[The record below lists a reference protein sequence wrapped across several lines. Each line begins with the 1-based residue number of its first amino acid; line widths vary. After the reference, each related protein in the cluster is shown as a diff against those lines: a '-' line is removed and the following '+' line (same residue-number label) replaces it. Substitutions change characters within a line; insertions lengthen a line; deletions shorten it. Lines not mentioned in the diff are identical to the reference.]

1 MQNLDLLHQVPPDY
15 RPQLQELKW
24 IKSKYGKALTIIRL
38 GQGNFMDLEIQ
49 KSELTRQQKEYK
61 ILLKFLED
69 DLLQQLSL
77 AADYILSN
85 NSLVRIWRSQRKQL
99 QTLKVEVSEARR
111 TSSEI
116 DNAREIYRS
125 SPVSLSVVS
134 YSR

>member
-1 MQNLDLLHQVPPDY
+1 
-15 RPQLQELKW
+15 
-24 IKSKYGKALTIIRL
+24 
-38 GQGNFMDLEIQ
+38 MDLEIQ

-77 AADYILSN
+77 AANYILSN
-85 NSLVRIWRSQRKQL
+85 NSLVRIWGSQRKQL

>member
-1 MQNLDLLHQVPPDY
+1 
-15 RPQLQELKW
+15 
-24 IKSKYGKALTIIRL
+24 
-38 GQGNFMDLEIQ
+38 MDLEIQ

>member
-1 MQNLDLLHQVPPDY
+1 
-15 RPQLQELKW
+15 
-24 IKSKYGKALTIIRL
+24 
-38 GQGNFMDLEIQ
+38 MDLEIQ

-125 SPVSLSVVS
+125 SPVSLNVVS
-134 YSR
+134 YAR

>member
-1 MQNLDLLHQVPPDY
+1 
-15 RPQLQELKW
+15 
-24 IKSKYGKALTIIRL
+24 
-38 GQGNFMDLEIQ
+38 MDLEIQ
-49 KSELTRQQKEYK
+49 KSELSRQQKEYK

-125 SPVSLSVVS
+125 SPVSLSIVS

>member
-1 MQNLDLLHQVPPDY
+1 
-15 RPQLQELKW
+15 
-24 IKSKYGKALTIIRL
+24 
-38 GQGNFMDLEIQ
+38 MDLEIQ

-125 SPVSLSVVS
+125 SPVRLSVAS

>member
-1 MQNLDLLHQVPPDY
+1 
-15 RPQLQELKW
+15 
-24 IKSKYGKALTIIRL
+24 
-38 GQGNFMDLEIQ
+38 MDLEIQ
-49 KSELTRQQKEYK
+49 KSELSRQQKEYK

>member
-1 MQNLDLLHQVPPDY
+1 
-15 RPQLQELKW
+15 
-24 IKSKYGKALTIIRL
+24 
-38 GQGNFMDLEIQ
+38 MDLEIQ

-99 QTLKVEVSEARR
+99 QTLKVEVSQARR

-125 SPVSLSVVS
+125 SPVSLSVAS

>member
-1 MQNLDLLHQVPPDY
+1 
-15 RPQLQELKW
+15 
-24 IKSKYGKALTIIRL
+24 
-38 GQGNFMDLEIQ
+38 MDLEIQ

-77 AADYILSN
+77 AANYILSN

>member
-1 MQNLDLLHQVPPDY
+1 
-15 RPQLQELKW
+15 
-24 IKSKYGKALTIIRL
+24 
-38 GQGNFMDLEIQ
+38 MDLEIQ

-125 SPVSLSVVS
+125 SPVSLSIVS

>member
-1 MQNLDLLHQVPPDY
+1 
-15 RPQLQELKW
+15 
-24 IKSKYGKALTIIRL
+24 
-38 GQGNFMDLEIQ
+38 MDLEIQ

-61 ILLKFLED
+61 TLLKFLKD

-111 TSSEI
+111 TSSEVN
-116 DNAREIYRS
+116 NAREVYRS
-125 SPVSLSVVS
+125 SPVSLSVES